1 LGWLHLVYFTGGN
14 EGNEGLSARSKLFA
28 CLGAVSLRRLTFS
41 DSGIDTLPV
50 AIDIQEQIMRTD
62 LNNTV
67 AVVTGAGRGI
77 GREIALYQA
86 RNGANVAVLA
96 RTASEIEETASL
108 IGKEGGVAISLSV
121 DLVDRRAVEQ
131 VLDRV
136 ASELG
141 SVDLLVNDHGSFRAF
156 GPIWECDP
164 DIWWQDVEIN
174 LRGTFNTCRVV
185 TPSMIARGK
194 GRIVNLVGGGTG
206 NSFPNGSGYASSK
219 AAIMRFTECLND
231 TTKEGGVLAF
241 AVDPGLVRTS
251 MTELQLFSE
260 AGKTYLP
267 GIQELFEDG
276 VNIPPSC
283 AAALIA
289 DIAAGRF
296 DPLAGRLLRGVD
308 DRDQLEQQMKEIV
321 ARDARALR
329 FSSVEQ
335 VRL

>member
-1 LGWLHLVYFTGGN
+1 M
-14 EGNEGLSARSKLFA
+14 A
-28 CLGAVSLRRLTFS
+28 
-41 DSGIDTLPV
+41 
-50 AIDIQEQIMRTD
+50 D
-62 LNNTV
+62 LNGTV

-77 GREIALYQA
+77 GREIALHQA
-86 RNGANVAVLA
+86 RSGAKVAVLA
-96 RTASEIEETASL
+96 RTTGEIDETASL
-108 IGKEGGVAISLSV
+108 IGEEGGVAIALPA
-121 DLVDRRAVEQ
+121 DLVNRRAVEH

-141 SVDLLVNDHGSFRAF
+141 PIDLVVNNHGSFRAF

-164 DIWWQDVEIN
+164 DVWWRDVEIN
-174 LRGTFNTCRVV
+174 LRGTFHTCRVV
-185 TPSMIARGK
+185 APAMLARRK

-219 AAIMRFTECLND
+219 AAVMRFTECFND
-231 TTKEGGVLAF
+231 TTSGGGVLAF

-267 GIQELFEDG
+267 NIQQLFDNG
-276 VNIPPSC
+276 VNIPPSR
-283 AAALIA
+283 AAALIT

-296 DPLAGRLLRGVD
+296 DTLAGRLLRAID
-308 DRDQLEQQMKEIV
+308 DRESLEQEMNHIV

-329 FSSVEQ
+329 FSGVEQ
-335 VRL
+335 AKL

>member
-1 LGWLHLVYFTGGN
+1 M
-14 EGNEGLSARSKLFA
+14 A
-28 CLGAVSLRRLTFS
+28 
-41 DSGIDTLPV
+41 
-50 AIDIQEQIMRTD
+50 D
-62 LNNTV
+62 LNGTV
-67 AVVTGAGRGI
+67 AVITGAGRGI
-77 GREIALYQA
+77 GREIALHQA
-86 RNGANVAVLA
+86 RSGAKVAVLA
-96 RTASEIEETASL
+96 RTVGEIDETASL
-108 IGKEGGVAISLSV
+108 IGGEGGVAISLPV
-121 DLVDRRAVEQ
+121 DLVERRAVEHM
-131 VLDRV
+131 LDRV

-141 SVDLLVNDHGSFRAF
+141 PIDLVVNNHGSFRAF

-164 DIWWQDVEIN
+164 DVWWQDVEIN
-174 LRGTFNTCRVV
+174 LRGTFHTCRVV
-185 TPSMIARGK
+185 APAMLTRGK

-231 TTKEGGVLAF
+231 TTIGGGVLAF

-267 GIQELFEDG
+267 NIQQLFDNG
-276 VNIPPSC
+276 VNIPPSR

-296 DPLAGRLLRGVD
+296 DRLAGRLLRAID
-308 DRDQLEQQMKEIV
+308 DRELLEKEMNDIV

-329 FSSVEQ
+329 FSGVEQ
-335 VRL
+335 AKL